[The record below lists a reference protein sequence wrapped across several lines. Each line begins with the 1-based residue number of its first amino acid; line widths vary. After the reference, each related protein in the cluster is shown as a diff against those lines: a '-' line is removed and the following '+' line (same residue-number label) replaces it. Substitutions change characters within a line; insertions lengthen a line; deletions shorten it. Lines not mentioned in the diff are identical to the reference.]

1 MDTNVNHYTKK
12 ELAAIENF
20 MPQEIFNAVVIVPTG
35 KNHDSGF
42 GAMKFILCR
51 NFKIVGCV
59 SGWSDVLHINGIGGY
74 GKEDLNMQKRVA
86 WCIDCLPKSKCVRLF
101 CFDHFLD
108 IDDEIYSDFS
118 LYVGEAIRWVRRY

>member
-20 MPQEIFNAVVIVPTG
+20 MPHGKFNAVVIVPTG
-35 KNHDSGF
+35 EKHDSGF
-42 GAMKFILCR
+42 GVMKFILCR
-51 NFKIVGCV
+51 GSEMVGCV
-59 SGWSDVLHINGIGGY
+59 SGWSDVLHFNGIGGY
-74 GKEDLNMQKRVA
+74 GKDDLNMQKCVA
-86 WCIDCLPKSKCVRLF
+86 WGIDCLPRSECVRLF

-118 LYVGEAIRWVRRY
+118 LYVGEAIR